1 MRVLPHRFAAS
12 MMRTALHLRQRAK
25 RGVTLVELMVALAL
39 GLLVTGVVLANYL
52 GSRQAQRTSVTLSRM
67 TDDANLVFSLM
78 RRYASMA
85 GYSAP
90 IGVVA
95 NGASQR
101 LDRPY
106 PPNPIFG
113 CDSPFSPALTR
124 PVASLQCDATGGP
137 DALVLSYQATAQNSL
152 VGRRDGS
159 GIDEPRDALG
169 RFLYVSGGGAEP
181 DYNAQV
187 RFTVNANDQLI
198 LNTNGGNANGANVL
212 AVPAPDLPA
221 GATLLEN
228 VRDLRFWYGIQGNN
242 GAVNRYVSAQSI
254 GAPNAAD
261 WANVRAIRVCLLL
274 ASAEEVLEEP
284 TGYYDCE
291 ALTSAAPALTEP
303 AAGATPAQLREFR
316 RLHRAFVTTIYV
328 PNNLVP

>member
-1 MRVLPHRFAAS
+1 
-12 MMRTALHLRQRAK
+12 MMRNHPPLHRRTR

-52 GSRQAQRTSVTLSRM
+52 GSRQSQRTSVTLSRM

-85 GYSAP
+85 GYSNP
-90 IGVVA
+90 VGIIN
-95 NGASQR
+95 NGAAQR
-101 LDRPY
+101 LNRPY

-113 CDSPFSPALTR
+113 CDAPFSPALTR
-124 PVASLQCDATGGP
+124 AVADLQCDANGGP

-152 VGRRDGS
+152 MGRRDGS
-159 GIDEPRDALG
+159 GLDEPRDALG

-187 RFTVNANDQLI
+187 RFTVNANNQLI

-212 AVPAPDLPA
+212 AAPAPNLPA

-254 GAPNAAD
+254 GAPNGAD
-261 WANVRAIRVCLLL
+261 WTNVRAIRVCLLL
-274 ASAEEVLEEP
+274 ASDEEVLEEP

-291 ALTSAAPALTEP
+291 ALTSAVPTLTEP
-303 AAGATPAQLREFR
+303 AVGATAAQLREFR